1 MAQRRKL
8 SKDITQAELIH
19 MRDERGMSVAEI
31 AQMLGVS
38 RPTIYNYLRFGF
50 NSCRREKNVPDGSG
64 HVFDAA
70 HSLTRLQAA
79 DRTYDID
86 QYKQELRFM
95 SGEINLLLSPDDI
108 HRMINELTYIER
120 VMKKWRDEHNDLC

>member
-1 MAQRRKL
+1 
-8 SKDITQAELIH
+8 
-19 MRDERGMSVAEI
+19 MREERGMSVAEI
-31 AQMLGVS
+31 AQMLGVT
-38 RPTIYNYLRFGF
+38 RQTIYNYLRFGF